1 MRIKRSVT
9 RFFMA
14 LILPALT
21 IAVVGYFGSYAI
33 WGERG
38 LLTLE
43 DTEAHLGMQQEKLA
57 QVTSEH
63 DRLAHRIQLMEDGH
77 ADPDLVEEL
86 ARGRVMDGAPNQV
99 AVPRTAAH

>member
-9 RFFMA
+9 RFFVA
-14 LILPALT
+14 LVLPALS

-38 LLTLE
+38 LLVLE
-43 DTEAHLGMQQEKLA
+43 DTQARLGMQQEKLA
-57 QVTSEH
+57 QVTSERDH
-63 DRLAHRIQLMEDGH
+63 LAHRIRLMEDGH

-86 ARGRVMDGAPNQV
+86 ARGQLMDGAPNQV
-99 AVPRTAAH
+99 AVPRNNH

>member
-14 LILPALT
+14 LILPALS

-38 LLTLE
+38 LLVLE
-43 DTEAHLGMQQEKLA
+43 DTEAKLGMQQEKLTQIAA
-57 QVTSEH
+57 QR
-63 DRLAHRIQLMEDGH
+63 DRLAHRIDLMEDGH

-86 ARGRVMDGAPNQV
+86 ARTQLMDGAPNQV
-99 AVPRTAAH
+99 AIPRKNR

>member
-9 RFFMA
+9 RFFLA
-14 LILPALT
+14 LILPAIS

-43 DTEAHLGMQQEKLA
+43 DAQAKLGIQQEKLT
-57 QVTSEH
+57 QVATQR
-63 DRLAHRIQLMEDGH
+63 DQLAHRIQLMEDAH
-77 ADPDLVEEL
+77 PDPDLVEEL
-86 ARGRVMDGAPNQV
+86 ARRQLMDGAPNQV
-99 AVPRTAAH
+99 AIPRTTH

>member
-14 LILPALT
+14 LILPALS

-38 LLTLE
+38 LLVLE
-43 DTEAHLGMQQEKLA
+43 DTQARLGMQQEKLA
-57 QVTSEH
+57 QVVSQR
-63 DRLAHRIQLMEDGH
+63 DRLAHRIQLMEDRH

-86 ARGRVMDGAPNQV
+86 ARGQLMDGAPNQV
-99 AVPRTAAH
+99 AVPRTAH